1 MTVAPLIAMKGS
13 SGMSFEAV
21 GKELDRRAHTY
32 VNDVDRSRSG
42 MNVNYCVRPTDREP
56 MPLEKAIE
64 RRLGE
69 LNVKRRIRANQVRAV
84 GFIVSTNDHLD
95 DAQAHAFLN
104 EALAWFSNRY
114 GSENLL
120 AAAEHFDE
128 GTPHLQFWIAPVVH
142 DADGH
147 DRLCCKEL
155 FSPDKTR
162 KNPETGK
169 SEVVEKGTM
178 SRLQEDFWRE
188 VASRYGY
195 ERPLTKEQRKKGY
208 RSLDAYK
215 QHEGLTRELKAETK
229 QLEEGRD
236 QARAEQFTAAQQA
249 AGARAQAEA
258 AALELEEQRAEI
270 KRARE
275 QLSYMKEQVKEEKE
289 RLEGVRRAVESR
301 AGEVKEARRE
311 GDELESRVERLEARL
326 ELVPKE
332 DKAARAGMQAA
343 RERRIGLAKRASDLR
358 ECLRA
363 AVSRL
368 DGRNIVARGSVAKL
382 IKSAAERLS
391 VRLGVY
397 PVESAMPK
405 KPQTVETI
413 RLSCGEVASR
423 HRA

>member
-1 MTVAPLIAMKGS
+1 MIALKGS

-69 LNVKRRIRANQVRAV
+69 LNVKRKIRANQVRAV

-104 EALAWFSNRY
+104 EALVWFSNRY

-128 GTPHLQFWIAPVVH
+128 GTPHLQFWLAPVIH

-155 FSPDKTR
+155 FSPDKTKR
-162 KNPETGK
+162 NPETGK

-215 QHEGLTRELKAETK
+215 QHEGLTRQLKAETR

-236 QARAEQFTAAQQA
+236 KARAEQFTAAQQA
-249 AGARAQAEA
+249 AGVRAQAEA
-258 AALELEEQRAEI
+258 AALELEERRAEI

-275 QLSYMKEQVKEEKE
+275 QLSYMKEQVREEKE
-289 RLEGVRRAVESR
+289 RLEGVRRVRDDFEDGTLERREDAARAAVEGLKPQVR
-301 AGEVKEARRE
+301 AAEA
-311 GDELESRVERLEARL
+311 ELARVDDAVEQARGRVGRMRERLERLRARL
-326 ELVPKE
+326 EAGRAAL
-332 DKAARAGMQAA
+332 AARVTQA
-343 RERRIGLAKRASDLR
+343 RQGVEQVRA
-358 ECLRA
+358 RA
-363 AVSRL
+363 AQQ
-368 DGRNIVARGSVAKL
+368 
-382 IKSAAERLS
+382 
-391 VRLGVY
+391 
-397 PVESAMPK
+397 P
-405 KPQTVETI
+405 
-413 RLSCGEVASR
+413 VASR
-423 HRA
+423 RSR